1 MSWGGERYVLA
12 LRILAERRRSG
23 NDFPTT
29 QRQRL
34 AVVNSFIET
43 KGSFYLFWTNDLFQG
58 CNCGAMVVTDY
69 LGVICTNRSPL

>member
-23 NDFPTT
+23 NDFLTT

-34 AVVNSFIET
+34 AVVNGIVDTE
-43 KGSFYLFWTNDLFQG
+43 GSFYLF
-58 CNCGAMVVTDY
+58 
-69 LGVICTNRSPL
+69 

>member
-1 MSWGGERYVLA
+1 MSWGGERHVLA

-34 AVVNSFIET
+34 AVVNCFIET
-43 KGSFYLFWTNDLFQG
+43 KGSSYLFFLNERLIPGMQLRRNG
-58 CNCGAMVVTDY
+58 CD
-69 LGVICTNRSPL
+69 